1 MKSEANKGLPHKDN
15 VILRGE
21 KHFDVSQNASLRPL
35 NSVKKVQN
43 KKEDFG
49 LKPEIPQFESLDSTP
64 QFAVKLSARILLTF
78 SLSSFSVTRIRK
90 ALSTLIIAILRC

>member
-21 KHFDVSQNASLRPL
+21 KHFDVSQNASLSRSTASK
-35 NSVKKVQN
+35 NVQN
-43 KKEDFG
+43 KKGDFRIHS
-49 LKPEIPQFESLDSTP
+49 EIPQFESLDSTP